1 MSVQIAHEE
10 NMKSSSYATTQ
21 AGVLDEIAAKLVI
34 DHMEM
39 GRRLAWKLLSSWNSR
54 LADDEVVSIVGIS
67 LCEAAKNYDGRE
79 STQFQTFLYYHLRG
93 RLLKEIS
100 EIVATKKFQSDF
112 VQKDNEF
119 SFVEEKEHSI
129 WNELH
134 GGETNSPEKI
144 AVDKEE
150 QENFEKAFLSL
161 DSLEKEVITRHY
173 FKGES
178 LMNLSEELNYC
189 RCHLSRV
196 KKRAINKLK
205 KEVKETPE
213 YRFSEESSQ
222 TGIGNTLGYK
232 GGRGRR
238 KERTPVKVR
247 AALPNKEMRAMVL
260 EAVHA

>member
-1 MSVQIAHEE
+1 MSALIAQEE
-10 NMKSSSYATTQ
+10 NMNSTTLATTQ

-34 DHMEM
+34 DHMDM

-79 STQFQTFLYYHLRG
+79 GTQFQTFLYYHLRG

-100 EIVATKKFQSDF
+100 EIVAVKKFQSDF
-112 VQKDNEF
+112 VQKDNEY

-134 GGETNSPEKI
+134 GDDTKNPEKI

-161 DSLEKEVITRHY
+161 DSLEKEVITRHC

-178 LMNLSEELNYC
+178 LMNLSDELNYC

-205 KEVKETPE
+205 KEVKDTPE
-213 YRFSEESSQ
+213 YSFSDKSNSA
-222 TGIGNTLGYK
+222 GIRNALSYK

-238 KERTPVKVR
+238 KERTPSKV
-247 AALPNKEMRAMVL
+247 RAMVL